1 MQYKLMFYYLR
12 SKEGIIKECRIEK
25 MKSEKLFELASR
37 YMPAGVSSPVRAY
50 KPYPFFTTHA
60 SGSRLYDVDGR
71 EYIDYCLAYGPLVLG
86 HGNDEVKEA
95 VKDQLEK
102 GWLFGTPHEQ
112 EMTLATRIIAQYPSI
127 EMVRF
132 VNTGSEATMAGIRL
146 ARGFTD
152 RDKIVKI
159 EGGFHG
165 AHDGVLVKAGSGA
178 TTFGIPDS
186 KGIPKES
193 VKNTLQVPFND
204 APALTELLEQHSG
217 TVAAVIIEPVMGN
230 VGPIPP
236 EAGYLQDVRAITKE
250 HDVVLILDE
259 VITGFRLA
267 LGGAQEFYGVDSDL
281 TILGKIVGGGFPIGV
296 FGGRKELM
304 ELVAPSGPVYQA
316 GTFSGNP
323 VSITAGV
330 KTIELLER
338 DGVPERLNARGEQ
351 MRNALREIVRDSGI
365 DGYVSGVGSMFKLF
379 FSPGGE
385 PVKNY
390 ADALRC
396 DKDRYMALFHLMLDS
411 GVFLPPSQFETNFI
425 STAHTDEDIE
435 RTIAAY
441 AANVA
446 RI

>member
-1 MQYKLMFYYLR
+1 
-12 SKEGIIKECRIEK
+12 

-60 SGSRLYDVDGR
+60 KGSKIYDVDGR

-86 HGNDEVKEA
+86 HGNEEVKTA
-95 VKDQLEK
+95 VRDQLEN
-102 GWLFGTPHEQ
+102 GWLFGTPHEK
-112 EMTLATRIIAQYPSI
+112 EMALAKKIIAQYPSV

-146 ARGFTD
+146 ARGFKE

-186 KGIPKES
+186 RGIPEDS

-204 APALTELLEQHSG
+204 APALTALLEQHSG

-236 EAGYLQDVRAITKE
+236 QDNYLSDVREITKE
-250 HDVVLILDE
+250 HDVLLIFDE

-267 LGGAQEFYGVDSDL
+267 MGGAQEFYGVDADV
-281 TILGKIVGGGFPIGV
+281 TILGKILGGGFPIGV
-296 FGGRKELM
+296 FGGKKELM
-304 ELVAPSGPVYQA
+304 ELVAPSGAVYQA

-323 VSITAGV
+323 VSITAGL
-330 KTIELLER
+330 KTIEIIER
-338 DGVPERLNARGEQ
+338 ERVPQRINAGGERI
-351 MRNALREIVRDSGI
+351 RNALREILSDSGVE
-365 DGYVSGVGSMFKLF
+365 GYVSGVGSMFKLF
-379 FSPGGE
+379 FSPSGKA
-385 PVKNY
+385 VKNY

-396 DKDRYMALFHLMLDS
+396 DKSKYMVLFHKMLDS
-411 GVFLPPSQFETNFI
+411 GVFLPPSQFETNFV
-425 STAHTDEDIE
+425 SAAHTDGDIN
-435 RTIAAY
+435 RTLETY
-441 AANVA
+441 KANLA
-446 RI
+446 RM